1 MNIKGFISNILPDM
15 KIKNVEGIGKT
26 IQSDQTNDRDANGQ
40 EGYSQQQ
47 GQQHPPMSEEQLEK
61 SMEHLRGLSVFKEHK
76 WSVSLERSENGV
88 YVLVQ
93 DNLGT
98 LIRRIP
104 ETELWTLPSDDSPKG
119 QLLKKSA

>member
-1 MNIKGFISNILPDM
+1 MNIKGFISNILPDI

-61 SMEHLRGLSVFKEHK
+61 SMEHLRGLSVFKERK